1 MHHDPRHLLKAIPV
15 ELQPRGAVM
24 PGPRSAMTEAGCWM
38 AGDVLHNPREALVVR
53 IGMGRKASFCGQ

>member
-1 MHHDPRHLLKAIPV
+1 
-15 ELQPRGAVM
+15 M

-53 IGMGRKASFCGQ
+53 IGMGRKAGDLKSEVQHRWFIFNEW